1 MKKTKVSYEDF
12 VRILHNQIPTVRVGR
27 TTKRNL
33 QYFVRALQKD
43 INTKKYKTY
52 RQSVYNN
59 YAKQYLDSCT
69 GVSSVSQ
76 DIQPISAEQK
86 LMEAIIELADQVIK
100 EKVEKEKA
108 MLIEENKKL
117 KERLATL
124 EQQSLVGMLRRHFEG
139 R

>member
-1 MKKTKVSYEDF
+1 
-12 VRILHNQIPTVRVGR
+12 
-27 TTKRNL
+27 
-33 QYFVRALQKD
+33 
-43 INTKKYKTY
+43 
-52 RQSVYNN
+52 
-59 YAKQYLDSCT
+59 
-69 GVSSVSQ
+69 
-76 DIQPISAEQK
+76 
-86 LMEAIIELADQVIK
+86 MEAIIELADQVIK